1 MALGYVSACLVIF
14 IRTKLGPWV
23 IRTSKRNS
31 LTHTFA
37 FLTKGNFNTSNDSI
51 NGTYWFSFNHISLCK
66 VHSLFYNDTEMSRL
80 VVDMDK
86 PWFTWTFNSCLSR
99 NLSIPSW
106 LKVIVASVGWGAV
119 AQCQCQDLGTGTDLD
134 LGLTINVFCSF
145 GNFIVLN
152 CNLFLFSYRGG
163 SATK

>member
-106 LKVIVASVGWGAV
+106 LSGISGVGCGGPVSVSG
-119 AQCQCQDLGTGTDLD
+119 LGDWDWLR
-134 LGLTINVFCSF
+134 LGLDNKR
-145 GNFIVLN
+145 
-152 CNLFLFSYRGG
+152 FLFIW
-163 SATK
+163 KLHCFEL